1 MLQSDLCD
9 YNDAYIADKG
19 IINVQTKNN
28 GSIDGYDRNLILK
41 NSAPFISC
49 ISKISN
55 ILIDNSEDLDV
66 IMPMYN
72 LIKYNKNYRKTTG
85 SLQNY
90 YNDISI
96 DLIKNPEYWKYKTR
110 ITGKTANDGNTKE
123 IKFSVLLKHLCN
135 FWRLD
140 MPLINCE
147 VPLTLIWSEKCVI
160 ADKKTQDV
168 DLNGNSPRV
177 EIRAP
182 AMQLLKQQAQNC
194 MYQLLH
200 FQLKMII
207 NYQSN

>member
-1 MLQSDLCD
+1 MLQSDLYD

-85 SLQNY
+85 SL
-90 YNDISI
+90 
-96 DLIKNPEYWKYKTR
+96 
-110 ITGKTANDGNTKE
+110 
-123 IKFSVLLKHLCN
+123 
-135 FWRLD
+135 
-140 MPLINCE
+140 
-147 VPLTLIWSEKCVI
+147 
-160 ADKKTQDV
+160 
-168 DLNGNSPRV
+168 
-177 EIRAP
+177 
-182 AMQLLKQQAQNC
+182 
-194 MYQLLH
+194 
-200 FQLKMII
+200 
-207 NYQSN
+207 